1 MGAANVIPGVSGG
14 TVAFITGIFETLINA
29 LKSFDLE
36 AIQLLMKFRLKDFW
50 QHVNGVFL
58 VPLGLGVVIS
68 VASLAKLLGYLFDNH
83 PVLIWAL
90 FFGLILASV
99 YYVGKTVGRWSLG
112 PVLTLLA
119 GLAIAV
125 IIALLKPAS
134 ENASL
139 GYLILCQT

>member
-1 MGAANVIPGVSGG
+1 
-14 TVAFITGIFETLINA
+14 TVAFITGIFEALINS

-36 AIQLLMKFRLKDFW
+36 AIQLLTKFRLKDFW
-50 QHVNGVFL
+50 EHINGKFL

-99 YYVGKTVGRWSLG
+99 YFVGKTVGRWSVG
-112 PVLTLLA
+112 AVLTLLV
-119 GLAIAV
+119 GLVIAV
-125 IIALLKPAS
+125 SIALLKPAS
-134 ENASL
+134 ENTSL
-139 GYLILCQT
+139 VYLVL